1 MVIEYLRTL
10 KRLGRDVRLFLFTAA
25 LVGFTLF
32 GGIASVLQNL
42 FLLRLGYGPEFIGVF
57 ISSGMFALALVCLPA
72 GALGARWGSRRA
84 MMVGLSV
91 AAAGSGMVALAEM
104 LPQGVRAAWLVTSN
118 IVASSGLALYVV
130 NTSPF
135 LMARVGPGERAH
147 AFSAQ
152 GALWPLAAFAGSL
165 AGGALPGLLA
175 GPLGVGLDHPAPYR
189 ATLLIS
195 AALLLLGVLALAAV
209 QEAPQAVQGDEPLD
223 AEPGPLP
230 LRAILL
236 VSLVALLQ
244 VSGEGVA
251 RNFVNVYLDVRLGVP
266 TAQIGTLLAVAQ
278 LAAAPAALATPLLAA
293 RWGQRRTYAFTAL
306 VMGLSM
312 LPLALVPHW
321 GAAGLGF
328 VGVMV
333 LASISRPAITVF
345 QMELVEPRWR
355 PTMAAAT
362 TMAVGL
368 SWAGLALGAGFII
381 TALGFTA
388 LFLIGAALTLA
399 GVALFWACFRRP
411 RPAPEPRRA
420 LVVPASDGL

>member
-1 MVIEYLRTL
+1 MGIDYLRAL
-10 KRLGRDVRLFLFTAA
+10 RRLGRDVRLFLLTAA

-32 GGIASVLQNL
+32 GGISSVLQNL
-42 FLLRLGYGPEFIGVF
+42 FLLRLGYGPEFIGLF

-72 GALGARWGSRRA
+72 GVLGARWGSRRS
-84 MMVGLSV
+84 MMVGLTV
-91 AAAGSGMVALAEM
+91 AAAGSGMVALAEL
-104 LPQGVRAAWLVTSN
+104 LPLGVRAAWLVTSN
-118 IVASSGLALYVV
+118 IVASSGQALYIV

-165 AGGALPGLLA
+165 AGGVLPGLLA
-175 GPLGVGLDHPAPYR
+175 GPLGAGLDNPAPYR

-209 QEAPQAVQGDEPLD
+209 KEAPEAAQGEELPTAQLSP
-223 AEPGPLP
+223 AP
-230 LRAILL
+230 LRAIVL

-244 VSGEGVA
+244 VSGEGLA
-251 RNFVNVYLDVRLGVP
+251 RNFVNVYLDTRLDVP

-293 RWGQRRTYAFTAL
+293 RWGHRRTFACAAL
-306 VMGLSM
+306 AMGLSM

-328 VGVMV
+328 VGVMA
-333 LASISRPAITVF
+333 LASISRPAIMVF
-345 QMELVEPRWR
+345 QMELVQPRWR

-388 LFLIGAALTLA
+388 LFLIGAGLTLA
-399 GVALFWACFRRP
+399 GVALFWLCFRRIDPALEP
-411 RPAPEPRRA
+411 RPA
-420 LVVPASDGL
+420 LVVPVSDGL

>member
-1 MVIEYLRTL
+1 MAIEYLRTL

-72 GALGARWGSRRA
+72 GVLGARWGSRRA

-209 QEAPQAVQGDEPLD
+209 RETPQAMQGDEALD

-306 VMGLSM
+306 AMGLSM

-328 VGVMV
+328 VGVMA